1 MDTMTAFAAA
11 LAMIIPVA
19 ITIAI
24 VLIARK
30 VDKESRPPG
39 WVER

>member
-30 VDKESRPPG
+30 VDKDSRPPG